1 MDMKICEHIWAE
13 IEPGIYKNLK
23 FFLKSNEWFNLF
35 VKNASPSDK
44 ILVIGR

>member
-23 FFLKSNEWFNLF
+23 NVWRVINDLSYLF
-35 VKNASPSDK
+35 KMRA
-44 ILVIGR
+44 LLCR